1 MTVPTIDRVA
11 DPTDPAYWDAIQAE
25 TRRRYTEAR
34 ARRLTHACNRCGI
47 DTTMPDRCVDCVGM

>member
-34 ARRLTHACNRCGI
+34 
-47 DTTMPDRCVDCVGM
+47 VGM